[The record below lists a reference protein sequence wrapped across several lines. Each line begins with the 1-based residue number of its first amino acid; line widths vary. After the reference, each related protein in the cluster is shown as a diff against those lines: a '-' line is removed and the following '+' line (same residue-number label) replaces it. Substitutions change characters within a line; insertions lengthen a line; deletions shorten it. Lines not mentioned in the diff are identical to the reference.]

1 LLERSTTPAARDLM
15 NQTSQKKQMS
25 KESQDTSRI
34 PLAKMLAELRT
45 ELLAAQQE
53 GEGKDVRFLVDDI
66 EIELQIA
73 TTQEDTGGVGIKFWV
88 INADARLKDAEASTQ
103 KVKLKLALVDKAG
116 KRQVP
121 IDSGATTR
129 PR

>member
-1 LLERSTTPAARDLM
+1 LLERSTTPAACDLM
-15 NQTSQKKQMS
+15 NQSSQKRQMS
-25 KESQDTSRI
+25 KEAKDKSRI

-53 GEGKDVRFLVDDI
+53 GEGKDLRFLVDDI

-88 INADARLKDAEASTQ
+88 INADARLKYAEVSTQ
-103 KVKLKLALVDKAG
+103 KVKLTLKTDKDWRISRDRG
-116 KRQVP
+116 
-121 IDSGATTR
+121 R
-129 PR
+129 PE